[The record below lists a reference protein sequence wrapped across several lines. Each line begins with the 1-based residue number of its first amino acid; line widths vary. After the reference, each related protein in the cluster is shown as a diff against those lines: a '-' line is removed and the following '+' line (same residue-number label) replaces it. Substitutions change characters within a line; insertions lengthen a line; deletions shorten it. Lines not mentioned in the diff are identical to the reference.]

1 MSAHFSNGRAL
12 QGFQGLSQLI
22 TKYRSGWGVMAI
34 NVKCHLRK
42 QSINL
47 TVKVKSK
54 EKSFIVRSGEMLFI
68 STGGSSVTV

>member
-1 MSAHFSNGRAL
+1 
-12 QGFQGLSQLI
+12 
-22 TKYRSGWGVMAI
+22 MAI